1 MSDENRCDRGP
12 EESQSGSSSSSEGS
26 WVMVELPGGGRQPL
40 LVATGMHGEA
50 AVVAAPVGGE
60 AEGMVRD
67 MWRRLK
73 KKKKQNY
80 LNSAPFSFCSQI

>member
-1 MSDENRCDRGP
+1 
-12 EESQSGSSSSSEGS
+12 
-26 WVMVELPGGGRQPL
+26 MVELPGGGRQPL

-50 AVVAAPVGGE
+50 AVAAAPVGGE

-67 MWRRLK
+67 VWRQLK
-73 KKKKQNY
+73 KKMQNY